1 MRGAASEVAMIAL
14 GSNLGDR
21 DAHLA
26 HARRRIAT
34 LPGTRLLAESAIEET
49 MPLGGM
55 AQPPYLNQVV
65 AAATSLAPRELLAA
79 LRAVEDERGRTRDG
93 RWEARTL
100 DCDLVSYGG
109 VRSDDPELTLP
120 HPGLATRDFWQRE
133 VAAVERAMRA
143 S

>member
-65 AAATSLAPRELLAA
+65 AAATSMAPRELLAA

>member
-26 HARRRIAT
+26 HARRRIAAF
-34 LPGTRLLAESAIEET
+34 PGTRLLAESAIEET

-55 AQPPYLNQVV
+55 AQSPYLNQVV
-65 AAATSLAPRELLAA
+65 AVATSMAPRELLAA
-79 LRAVEDERGRTRDG
+79 LRAVEDECGRTREG

-100 DCDLVSYGG
+100 DCDLVSYGD
-109 VRSDDPELTLP
+109 VRSDDAELTLP
-120 HPGLATRDFWQRE
+120 HPGLAARDFWQRE

>member
-1 MRGAASEVAMIAL
+1 MIAL

-26 HARRRIAT
+26 HARRRIAA

-55 AQPPYLNQVV
+55 PQPPYLNQVV
-65 AAATSLAPRELLAA
+65 AAATSLQPRELLAA
-79 LRAVEDERGRTRDG
+79 LHAVEDERGRRRTG

-100 DCDLVSYGG
+100 DCDLVSYGA
-109 VRSDDPELTLP
+109 VRVDDPELTLP
-120 HPGLATRDFWQRE
+120 HPGLATRDFWQRG
-133 VAAVERAMRA
+133 VAAVQRTIRA